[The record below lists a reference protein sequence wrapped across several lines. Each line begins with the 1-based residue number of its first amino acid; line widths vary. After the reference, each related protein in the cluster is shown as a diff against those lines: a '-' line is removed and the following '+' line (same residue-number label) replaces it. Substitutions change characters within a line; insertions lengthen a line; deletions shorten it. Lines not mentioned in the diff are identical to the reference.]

1 MNNNETL
8 GEVFMNGRI
17 VNLDNTS
24 ISDLER
30 YISELEKLKEDADM
44 RFNKIADEIKNM

>member
-1 MNNNETL
+1 MDNNEAL
-8 GEVFMNGRI
+8 GEVFINGRI
-17 VNLDNTS
+17 VNLDNTN

-30 YISELEKLKEDADM
+30 YISELDKLKEDANI